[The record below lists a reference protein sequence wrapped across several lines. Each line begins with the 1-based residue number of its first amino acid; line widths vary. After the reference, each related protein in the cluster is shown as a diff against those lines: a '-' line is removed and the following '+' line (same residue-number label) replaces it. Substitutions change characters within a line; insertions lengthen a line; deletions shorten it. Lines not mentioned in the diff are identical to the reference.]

1 MNPAPFCT
9 HSFTYLTERERESK
23 RERKTLIEFSVSQL
37 NHWICPFI
45 CPDKVGNA
53 LYERD

>member
-9 HSFTYLTERERESK
+9 HSFTYLTE

-37 NHWICPFI
+37 NHWICPII
-45 CPDKVGNA
+45 CPEKVGNA